1 METMSENNCPY
12 GDDSLVVADYLAGRL
27 SPAKTE
33 AFEAHSFGCER
44 CFGELQRATELRA
57 AGQDQF
63 ASDAHT
69 RRPVARSPWVSWPSL
84 AVAATVVLAIG
95 LWYATPIIDDAEVP
109 LEPVYRDGEE
119 NTASGQSLR
128 LAVERNDNTVSFSW
142 TEVPGADQY
151 QLRVFTESG
160 DPVFEQQVQGTS
172 IDLSEASW
180 QDANA
185 PGKFYGQVIALDE
198 LRQVIVQ
205 SDFEPL

>member
-12 GDDSLVVADYLAGRL
+12 GDDSLVIADYLAGRL

-33 AFEAHSFGCER
+33 AFEAHSFGCES
-44 CFGELQRATELRA
+44 CFGELQRAAELRA
-57 AGQDQF
+57 ADQDRIV
-63 ASDAHT
+63 SDAHMHH
-69 RRPVARSPWVSWPSL
+69 PVARSRWVSWPSL

-95 LWYATPIIDDAEVP
+95 VWYATPIIDDAEVP
-109 LEPVYRDGEE
+109 VEPVYRDGED
-119 NTASGQSLR
+119 NTASGQGLR

-142 TEVPGADQY
+142 TEIQGADQY

-160 DPVFEQQVQGTS
+160 DPVFEQQTQGTS
-172 IDLSEASW
+172 IELSAATW
-180 QDANA
+180 QDTGT

>member
-27 SPAKTE
+27 SAAKSD

-44 CFGELQRATELRA
+44 CFAELQRAAELRA
-57 AGQDQF
+57 VNQDQ
-63 ASDAHT
+63 AVRGAHVH
-69 RRPVARSPWVSWPSL
+69 RPVARPRWVSWPSL

-95 LWYATPIIDDAEVP
+95 VWYATPIVDDAEIP
-109 LEPVYRDGEE
+109 LEPVYRDGEVS
-119 NTASGQSLR
+119 TDSGQGLHF
-128 LAVERNDNTVSFSW
+128 AIERNGGTVSFSW

-151 QLRVFTESG
+151 QLRIFSASG

-172 IDLSEASW
+172 IELSAATW
-180 QDANA
+180 QDTAA

-198 LRQVIVQ
+198 LRQVIFQ
-205 SDFEPL
+205 SGFEPL